1 MRALEAVGQH
11 RKLERLS
18 VTLRGIKLVQ
28 LPAQVESLPQLHSLE
43 LRYDPQVGRS
53 NSCLLC
59 GLHERA
65 LFYPKGDLS
74 SPPLIQCS
82 PRLPLL
88 YNVQL
93 RTLLLP
99 LAVGDTRGALPP
111 TLRHLLLDSPP
122 LRSEAAVELA
132 SKLPLLQ
139 SFQLVRR

>member
-28 LPAQVESLPQLHSLE
+28 LPA
-43 LRYDPQVGRS
+43 QVGRS